1 MTNMNLPMITVA
13 ATTTA
18 VAVAIEVVV
27 VIAETVPITTEALY
41 IFFFNVRSYFTNAM
55 SPHQKN
61 TIQRY
66 RSEERGNSLLTHSL
80 THSLPP
86 SLYHSFSVYGFYCQV
101 HKSVLLLLTN
111 YMNFQYDAIHA
122 KLELYCVFN
131 LISVAKQ
138 QF

>member
-1 MTNMNLPMITVA
+1 MYAHILLTPCHRIKR
-13 ATTTA
+13 
-18 VAVAIEVVV
+18 IQYKE
-27 VIAETVPITTEALY
+27 TEAKKEVTL
-41 IFFFNVRSYFTNAM
+41 S
-55 SPHQKN
+55 
-61 TIQRY
+61 
-66 RSEERGNSLLTHSL
+66 SL

>member
-41 IFFFNVRSYFTNAM
+41 IFFNVRSYFTNAM

-80 THSLPP
+80 TSSL
-86 SLYHSFSVYGFYCQV
+86 SLSLIFCIWI
-101 HKSVLLLLTN
+101 LLPGT
-111 YMNFQYDAIHA
+111 
-122 KLELYCVFN
+122 
-131 LISVAKQ
+131 
-138 QF
+138 